1 MTARRA
7 LVVGAAAGFL
17 GVLVLGWSSRFSLG
31 ELGAYRAKAAIAFL
45 ALCLSCREA
54 RRRRDGA
61 PPAGWIP
68 PAVAAFLAVLAIGA
82 HYNFGN
88 PVYEGIFHRNNVFH
102 HFLGAKYAGELGYT
116 RLYSCVA
123 VAQSELGPEEAE
135 DLGTR
140 RMRDLEHDDIVFAR
154 TALEHP
160 EQCKGRFT
168 PERWNAFVADVR
180 FFRSVADRP
189 YWDEM
194 QLDHGFNAPPVWTA
208 LVNVLTAKLAATRAV
223 VLGLASLDVALLAGA
238 FAALGWAFGWRVACL
253 ALIFWGV
260 QHPAN
265 HLWVSGSL
273 LRHDWF
279 AWLLASLALMKKR
292 RFLGAGF
299 AFAAATSLR
308 LFPVVLLVGPLV
320 VVAAHAW
327 RTRALPKSH
336 LRFVAGGALGA
347 VLLVGASTA
356 VLGAHAYSDFAQ
368 HIRVHERTPAANHMG
383 LRALFMVDWNGAME
397 AKVDPTLP
405 DPLRPWREARIAQY
419 ESAKALYLAV
429 AFALLVTLCLVL
441 RRRRSLWVAL
451 ALSVVAVYA
460 ALQLAS
466 YYFAVL
472 LLPVVLARVQPQV
485 ERLVLATLGV
495 GAVVVTMPAFSSTD
509 EKAFATQ
516 SVIWLAYCVA
526 LLVMFARTAPRD
538 QNKPPSEKP
547 PPLETGA

>member
-1 MTARRA
+1 MTTRRA
-7 LVVGAAAGFL
+7 LAIGALAGVA
-17 GVLVLGWSSRFSLG
+17 GVLVLGWTSGFALG

-45 ALCLSCREA
+45 ALFLSVREA
-54 RRRRDGA
+54 RRRREGRPTA
-61 PPAGWIP
+61 RWISPAI
-68 PAVAAFLAVLAIGA
+68 AAFLAALAIGA

-102 HFLGAKYAGELGYT
+102 HFLGAKYAVELGYT
-116 RLYSCVA
+116 RLYACVA

-135 DLGTR
+135 DLRTR

-160 EQCKGRFT
+160 EQCKDRFT
-168 PERWNAFVADVR
+168 PERWSAFVTDVH
-180 FFRSVADRP
+180 FFRSTADRA

-208 LVNVLTAKLAATRAV
+208 FVNVLTAKLAATRGV
-223 VLGLASLDVALLAGA
+223 VLGLASLDVLLLAGA
-238 FAALGWAFGWRVACL
+238 FAALGWAFGWRTACL

-279 AWLLASLALMKKR
+279 AWLLVSLALLKKR
-292 RFLGAGF
+292 RFLGAGI

-320 VVAAHAW
+320 VIVAHVW
-327 RTRALPKSH
+327 RTRSLRKSH
-336 LRFVAGGALGA
+336 LRFIAGGALGG

-356 VLGAHAYSDFAQ
+356 VLGVHAYSDFAA
-368 HIRVHERTPAANHMG
+368 HIRVHERTPAANHLG
-383 LRALFMVDWNGAME
+383 LRALFMVDWDGSME
-397 AKVDPTLP
+397 AKVNPSLP

-419 ESAKALYLAV
+419 ESNKTLYVAG
-429 AFALLVTLCLVL
+429 AFALLVPLLLVL
-441 RRRRSLWVAL
+441 RRRRSLWPAL

-472 LLPVVLARVQPQV
+472 LLPVVLARVRPQV
-485 ERLVLATLGV
+485 ERLVLATLGI
-495 GAVVVTMPAFSSTD
+495 GALVVTMPAFSSPD

-526 LLVMFARTAPRD
+526 LVAVFAPRR
-538 QNKPPSEKP
+538 S
-547 PPLETGA
+547 TSRGAS